1 VRLALVI
8 ALALGPVTARAA
20 TPLCLEVRADADAA
34 GVRKLVEDELMH
46 HPTHRLVAAG
56 CASQLAVELFS
67 VAGTRYLTA
76 RVNQEVPVRF
86 AVKGARELE
95 ERLADALRQVLGN
108 DPVYLAE
115 DLSRLNAVW
124 RSGTNLLIHGNNRY
138 RLELFELVL
147 GSSGVNAMFASGGAF
162 TVARGL
168 DHVQVFARLELAGAP
183 STARDGTVSLRIVA
197 GGDLGFLWELSAR
210 ANATLYFGPGVGL
223 HYARFEGWQN
233 GAEATPAN
241 VVLFSVAARAGARF
255 LRFYRFDVDVSV
267 QAHFPFYKT
276 HDPDSPLVDSYTPY
290 AMIGLGVGF

>member
-124 RSGTNLLIHGNNRY
+124 RSGTNLLVHGNNRY

-168 DHVQVFARLELAGAP
+168 DHVQVFARLELAGA
-183 STARDGTVSLRIVA
+183 
-197 GGDLGFLWELSAR
+197 
-210 ANATLYFGPGVGL
+210 
-223 HYARFEGWQN
+223 
-233 GAEATPAN
+233 
-241 VVLFSVAARAGARF
+241 RF
-255 LRFYRFDVDVSV
+255 LRFYGFDVDVYV